1 MVYLRSKKIVPLF
14 TSGIIN
20 GDLFGAG
27 MSQFFGMLAREL
39 RFSKLSE
46 TITVSITNK
55 YEN

>member
-14 TSGIIN
+14 TSGIIMAIME
-20 GDLFGAG
+20 GDVTV
-27 MSQFFGMLAREL
+27 FGMLAREL